1 MATRASRAKKPTS
14 YALDTDAT
22 AAAADTAPSSSVPA
36 DEDSD
41 PSPDSAASDDDDSDD
56 SEAYTDDEDDDA
68 YASDDDDAS
77 DGGGGA
83 PPRRKRKARS
93 GNAARIHK
101 PHVFRVNRVTGAP
114 PGLRRRNRPAA
125 AGAADVPGAL
135 RPPDP
140 SVKITY
146 RPGFIK
152 STGKRERIITTYGQN
167 NETLV
172 KAIGVRDEYI
182 GLPAVP
188 ERRGLRVTPFWR
200 GGEVRAVEVG
210 EQRVESVQE
219 GGREKYLPDVPE
231 GVLKCIAVV
240 LNAGGHVTGMEWA
253 PDRSKGS
260 QYLLLSTKHDSTFA
274 PSPPPP
280 RPPTAARET
289 PPAFERAPGPSC
301 IQVWRFP
308 TDATGTTSSAPPNLQ
323 LALCHDWG
331 YASCLKFHQAPREN
345 ADERDLGLLAAVFR
359 DGNIRVIQV
368 RLPEQTAEE
377 EEAGGAT
384 AFVKVTVPAY
394 TLSLDATLCTT
405 LTWLTPH
412 SLIAG
417 CSNGFLA
424 AWDLTRH
431 PGTPYLYTPI
441 HQTYIAAIAS
451 CFPSFPTHVVTAS
464 LDGYCRITSLL
475 DPYTDTV
482 VNNRSRI
489 APTSICWV
497 DAVSAA
503 VSSEEGAWVKFYPL
517 RRFFSATTVC
527 KHSGVVNAVA
537 GSAVHAFLVSG
548 GSEGE
553 CAFSN
558 PVRRT
563 FHGKIKNYQQTWF
576 QLEYARKSN
585 MFRMSEG
592 FKLEEFETK
601 SEKLK
606 RRQNN
611 TALVHSTAYPE
622 QSNITQVCWN
632 QNLVAGGW
640 AAAGMACGL
649 VRVEDVAI
657 DD

>member
-1 MATRASRAKKPTS
+1 
-14 YALDTDAT
+14 
-22 AAAADTAPSSSVPA
+22 
-36 DEDSD
+36 
-41 PSPDSAASDDDDSDD
+41 
-56 SEAYTDDEDDDA
+56 
-68 YASDDDDAS
+68 
-77 DGGGGA
+77 
-83 PPRRKRKARS
+83 
-93 GNAARIHK
+93 
-101 PHVFRVNRVTGAP
+101 
-114 PGLRRRNRPAA
+114 
-125 AGAADVPGAL
+125 
-135 RPPDP
+135 
-140 SVKITY
+140 
-146 RPGFIK
+146 
-152 STGKRERIITTYGQN
+152 
-167 NETLV
+167 
-172 KAIGVRDEYI
+172 
-182 GLPAVP
+182 
-188 ERRGLRVTPFWR
+188 
-200 GGEVRAVEVG
+200 
-210 EQRVESVQE
+210 
-219 GGREKYLPDVPE
+219 
-231 GVLKCIAVV
+231 
-240 LNAGGHVTGMEWA
+240 MEWA
-253 PDRSKGS
+253 PSREKGS

-280 RPPTAARET
+280 RAPTAARET

-308 TDATGTTSSAPPNLQ
+308 TDAATGTTSTGPPNLQ

-377 EEAGGAT
+377 EAGGAT
-384 AFVKVTVPAY
+384 AFVKVTTPAY

-417 CSNGFLA
+417 CSNGFLS

-431 PGTPYLYTPI
+431 PSTPYLYTPV

-558 PVRRT
+558 PV
-563 FHGKIKNYQQTWF
+563 
-576 QLEYARKSN
+576 
-585 MFRMSEG
+585 
-592 FKLEEFETK
+592 
-601 SEKLK
+601 
-606 RRQNN
+606 
-611 TALVHSTAYPE
+611 
-622 QSNITQVCWN
+622 
-632 QNLVAGGW
+632 
-640 AAAGMACGL
+640 
-649 VRVEDVAI
+649 
-657 DD
+657 